1 MSEGY
6 QETELKVW
14 VADLAPVH
22 QALEQAGATVIQP
35 RSFEKNIRYEDAA
48 ESLTARGIVVRLR
61 QDQQVHFT
69 YKEPG
74 FVQDGIVSRFE
85 AEVQVSDFETME
97 ILLTKLGY
105 HPFMQYEKY
114 RTTYALDGVEVM
126 LDELPYGFFV
136 EIEGTVERIQAL
148 ATRLNLADAPR
159 YAASYVHLFDNVR
172 RFLGLSFRDLSF
184 ENFAGIQVPQE
195 ALIDHG

>member
-6 QETELKVW
+6 QETELKVY
-14 VADLAPVH
+14 VPDLAPVQ
-22 QALEQAGATVIQP
+22 QALEAAGAEIVQP

-48 ESLTARGIVVRLR
+48 ESLSVRGIVVRLR

-74 FVQDGIVSRFE
+74 YVQDGVISRFE

-97 ILLTKLGY
+97 VLLGKLGY
-105 HPFMQYEKY
+105 HPYMQYEKY
-114 RTTYALDGVEVM
+114 RTTYALDGAEIM
-126 LDELPYGFFV
+126 LDELPYGHFV
-136 EIEGTVERIQAL
+136 EIEGAITQIEAL
-148 ATRLNLADAPR
+148 VKRLRLEDAPR
-159 YAASYVHLFDNVR
+159 YGASYVHLFDNVQ

-184 ENFAGIQVPQE
+184 ENFSGIQVPQE
-195 ALIDHG
+195 ALADHS